1 MSGDNPQVTDEFFA
15 DMLPDFLDEANENI
29 NRLNEHLLK
38 LDEQVKAADGAEG
51 FDAGLLNDMF
61 RAAHTLK
68 GLSGMLNLRHINAL
82 THKVENVFDAA
93 RNSELPITAKVV
105 EVVFQSLD
113 RLGEMLERL
122 KDGQNDDVDCE
133 LVIEDIQS
141 LLKQSGVEKK
151 QASQQEAEESMR
163 QLFSAVAP
171 AAGSI
176 EEAVPEAAQ
185 TIEPVT
191 QPVAALPA
199 QTVDIFASIQD
210 DVDLSSKYI
219 SIFLDEAELTLDQ
232 LTESL
237 LNGADDNVT
246 EHVLVLCHRMKG
258 SAATVGLNRAAKLAH
273 YMEDLLQVLRENGS
287 QLTVPMTDAMLD
299 CAEVLRVYVGELKKG
314 ESRTDCFSDAYHK
327 LIRSQV
333 DNANTTKSAALPQQS
348 ESRSAAIA
356 ETSTLPRA
364 AADVPSPSPA
374 TASTTQAL
382 APWPELT
389 DAACSR
395 IAAAA
400 PAGQQ
405 CCVGQIVFRDGLP
418 DVGLKA
424 RLLYEK
430 FLRVGE
436 IFYCDPPESTLDD
449 AEHLRAIVFGLSTES
464 AAESLRPKLT
474 VEGATRVE
482 LRDWNDSAV
491 RDDLPASTPEGTS
504 PATSIL
510 HDGKVIAGS
519 SVNSAAVRPTSAVTS
534 AAASNPT
541 AKVPAS
547 KEAGDK
553 TDSSS
558 KPAETVRVD
567 IERLDQ
573 LMNLAGQLV
582 INRARF
588 AQIST
593 GLRRLL
599 TGKQNNAVSSI
610 LGSLRRLDGELDN
623 CEQGRNTAAKL
634 EDMRSYTRRIQ
645 TEMET
650 VQRHMG
656 QFDQVRSSI
665 NELLEAV
672 HQLDRVSD
680 GIQKCVM
687 DTRMVP
693 IGPLFT
699 RFKRVVRD
707 ISRSNGK
714 EIRLVIHGENTEL
727 DKRMIDELG
736 DPLIHIIRNSADH
749 GVELPEV
756 RVAAGKPAEGTITL
770 DAMHRGNSIV
780 IQIKDDGKG
789 LDSAKIRNKAVQ
801 KGLMSQADADALT
814 DQQAYQLI
822 WEAGLSTAE
831 KITEVSGRGMG
842 MDIVRSKIQDINGT
856 VELDS
861 RPGEGTTITI
871 KLPLT
876 LAILPSLLAEI
887 DGDVF
892 AVPVETVSEIVRVA
906 KKDISRV
913 HGLDTAVVRGRVVSV
928 VQLPQLF
935 EWRQPPCIRASKKQS
950 DERTLVIVESDGQEI
965 GLVVDKL
972 IGEEDIVIKSL
983 AENYHNVPGVAGASI
998 LGDGRVSLILD
1009 VGALVERSSLVSE
1022 PASRA

>member
-1 MSGDNPQVTDEFFA
+1 MSDDSAQVTDEFFA

-29 NRLNEHLLK
+29 GRLNEHLLQ
-38 LDEQVKAADGAEG
+38 LDEQVKAADGADG

-68 GLSGMLNLRHINAL
+68 GLSGMLGLGHINAL

-93 RNSELPITAKVV
+93 RNNELPITPKVV

-122 KDGQNDDVDCE
+122 KDGQNDEVDCE
-133 LVIEDIQS
+133 AVIEDIRG
-141 LLKQSGVEKK
+141 LLQKSGVEKQ

-163 QLFSAVAP
+163 QLMGAGAATNPP
-171 AAGSI
+171 A
-176 EEAVPEAAQ
+176 EASH
-185 TIEPVT
+185 
-191 QPVAALPA
+191 PVAVRPEQPA
-199 QTVDIFASIQD
+199 NVQPIVPAEKTSDVFAGIQD
-210 DVDLSSKYI
+210 DVDFSSKYI

-237 LNGADDNVT
+237 LNGADENVT

-258 SAATVGLNRAAKLAH
+258 SAATVGLNRAAKLSH
-273 YMEDLLQVLRENGS
+273 YMEDLLQVLRENRS
-287 QLTVPMTDAMLD
+287 QLSVPMTDAMLD
-299 CAEVLRVYVGELKKG
+299 CAEALRVYVGGLKKG
-314 ESRTDCFSDAYHK
+314 ESHTETFVDAYRK
-327 LIRSQV
+327 LIASQTS
-333 DNANTTKSAALPQQS
+333 NTGAPTSAASPS
-348 ESRSAAIA
+348 VAIA
-356 ETSTLPRA
+356 APSTLP
-364 AADVPSPSPA
+364 VLN
-374 TASTTQAL
+374 TT
-382 APWPELT
+382 PWPELT
-389 DAACSR
+389 EESCSR
-395 IAAAA
+395 IATAA
-400 PAGQQ
+400 PPGQP
-405 CCVGQIVFRDGLP
+405 CCIGQIVFRDGIQ

-430 FLRVGE
+430 MLRVGE
-436 IFYCDPPESTLDD
+436 LFHCDPPESTLDD
-449 AEHLRAIVFGLSTES
+449 LENLRGMLFGLTTDTS
-464 AAESLRPKLT
+464 AEALRIKLT
-474 VEGATRVE
+474 VDGVVRIE

-491 RDDLPASTPEGTS
+491 RDAAPANKTEATIQATKPTGNKPVATAPGTEAAKPTP
-504 PATSIL
+504 AA
-510 HDGKVIAGS
+510 AGS
-519 SVNSAAVRPTSAVTS
+519 SPAIGSAKET
-534 AAASNPT
+534 
-541 AKVPAS
+541 AS
-547 KEAGDK
+547 KDGGDK
-553 TDSSS
+553 AEGSN
-558 KPAETVRVD
+558 KPTETVRVD
-567 IERLDQ
+567 IDKLDQ

-588 AQIST
+588 TQIST
-593 GLRRLL
+593 GLRRMLA
-599 TGKQNNAVSSI
+599 GKQTNSVMNI
-610 LGSLRRLDGELDN
+610 FGSLRRLDSELDN

-634 EDMRSYTRRIQ
+634 EDMRNYTRRIQ
-645 TEMET
+645 TEMEAL
-650 VQRHMG
+650 QRQMG
-656 QFDQVRSSI
+656 QYDHVRTSI

-672 HQLDRVSD
+672 HQLDRVSG

-756 RVAAGKPAEGTITL
+756 RVAAGKPAEGTVTL

-789 LDSAKIRNKAVQ
+789 LDSIKIRNKAVQ

-814 DQQAYQLI
+814 DLQAYQLI

-906 KKDISRV
+906 KKNISRV

-928 VQLPQLF
+928 VQLTQIF
-935 EWRQPPCIRASKKQS
+935 EWRQPARESSSKKKSEDQ
-950 DERTLVIVESDGQEI
+950 TLVIVESDGHEI

-972 IGEEDIVIKSL
+972 IGEEDVVIKSL
-983 AENYHNVPGVAGASI
+983 AENYRNVAGVAGASI

-1009 VGALVERSSLVSE
+1009 VAALVERSSLASE
-1022 PASRA
+1022 PVGSV

>member
-1 MSGDNPQVTDEFFA
+1 MSGDNTQVTDEFFA

-29 NRLNEHLLK
+29 GRLNEHLLQ
-38 LDEQVKAADGAEG
+38 LDEQVKAADGADG

-68 GLSGMLNLRHINAL
+68 GLSGMLGLNHINAL

-93 RNSELPITAKVV
+93 RNSELPITPKVV

-133 LVIEDIQS
+133 IVIADIRG
-141 LLKQSGVEKK
+141 LLQKSGVEKK
-151 QASQQEAEESMR
+151 QATQKEAEESMR
-163 QLFSAVAP
+163 QLVSTTDAPAEPQATPVAP
-171 AAGSI
+171 
-176 EEAVPEAAQ
+176 PEQA
-185 TIEPVT
+185 T
-191 QPVAALPA
+191 
-199 QTVDIFASIQD
+199 DIFADIQD
-210 DVDLSSKYI
+210 DVDFSSKYI

-237 LNGADDNVT
+237 LAGADENTT

-287 QLTVPMTDAMLD
+287 QLSVPMTDAMLD
-299 CAEVLRVYVGELKKG
+299 CTESLRVYVGGLKNG
-314 ESRTDCFSDAYHK
+314 QSHTNTFVEAYHK
-327 LIRSQV
+327 LIRSQAPSQRAES
-333 DNANTTKSAALPQQS
+333 NAPAAVAP
-348 ESRSAAIA
+348 
-356 ETSTLPRA
+356 
-364 AADVPSPSPA
+364 PA
-374 TASTTQAL
+374 TC
-382 APWPELT
+382 PELT
-389 DAACSR
+389 TETCAR

-400 PAGQQ
+400 PSSQP
-405 CCVGQIVFRDGLP
+405 CCIGQIEFREGLA

-430 FLRVGE
+430 LLRVGE
-436 IFYCDPPESTLDD
+436 LFYCDPQESALDD
-449 AEHLRAIVFGLSTES
+449 AENLRVMLFGLTTEG
-464 AAESLRPKLT
+464 AAEALRGKLT
-474 VEGATRVE
+474 VEGVVRIE
-482 LRDWNDSAV
+482 LRDWNESSVEGAGSPAKAISTVSAPV
-491 RDDLPASTPEGTS
+491 AAGEKASATSPEQQSVKSTPTA
-504 PATSIL
+504 AT
-510 HDGKVIAGS
+510 
-519 SVNSAAVRPTSAVTS
+519 TS
-534 AAASNPT
+534 AANGP
-541 AKVPAS
+541 S
-547 KEAGDK
+547 KEVATKDGAEK
-553 TDSSS
+553 GEGTG
-558 KPAETVRVD
+558 KPTETVRVD
-567 IERLDQ
+567 IDKLDQ

-588 AQIST
+588 AQIGT
-593 GLRRLL
+593 GLRRIL
-599 TGKQNNAVSSI
+599 TGKQTNSVMNI
-610 LGSLRRLDGELDN
+610 LGSVRRLEGELDS
-623 CEQGRNTAAKL
+623 CEQGRSTTAKL
-634 EDMRSYTRRIQ
+634 DEMRSAARRIQ
-645 TEMET
+645 TEMEAI
-650 VQRHMG
+650 QRQMG
-656 QFDQVRSSI
+656 QYDQVRTSI

-707 ISRSNGK
+707 ISRSNNK

-749 GVELPEV
+749 GIELPEV
-756 RVAAGKPAEGTITL
+756 RVAAGKPAEGTVTL

-780 IQIKDDGKG
+780 IQIRDDGKG
-789 LDSAKIRNKAVQ
+789 LDSVKIRNKAVQ
-801 KGLMSQADADALT
+801 KALMSQADADALT
-814 DQQAYQLI
+814 DLQAYQLI

-861 RPGEGTTITI
+861 CPGEGTTITI

-892 AVPVETVSEIVRVA
+892 AVPVETVSEIVRIA
-906 KKDISRV
+906 KKDISCV
-913 HGLDTAVVRGRVVSV
+913 HGLDTAIVRGRVVSV
-928 VQLPQLF
+928 VHLTQLF
-935 EWRQPPCIRASKKQS
+935 EWFQPPSAGSTRKHS
-950 DERTLVIVESDGQEI
+950 DDRTLVIVESEGREI

-972 IGEEDIVIKSL
+972 IGEEDVVIKSL
-983 AENYHNVPGVAGASI
+983 AENYRNVAGVAGASI

-1009 VGALVERSSLVSE
+1009 VGALVEKSSLVTE
-1022 PASRA
+1022 PVGSV